1 MSKAAST
8 NKDVSDKGKRFRV
21 SELGRSVD
29 GQEDRANHT
38 IMSGRLF
45 GSLPVTSASF
55 SPTSGL
61 SDASGRNVEQ
71 EDLLTINFYHRDR
84 RILCPLEV
92 AASEYMDNVKF
103 RLLQRYYKDILPEE
117 AKSKTVKPSHLKFYT
132 SESKALSDS
141 LPVRASALCNNDVVE
156 VVVRGAMAS
165 SNGRDLQKPYE
176 TNAFHPGVSKIL
188 DFSPKDAGE
197 ERTNKWL
204 LKAALDGN
212 ESEVVKLVH
221 CDSCDFEKLDSDELG
236 RTCLHHC
243 VLHGLTTAVY
253 HLVTKFPQ
261 YLSTVDKHGN
271 TSLHL
276 ACSHVDPV
284 KSAMYVRYFL
294 ETLGS
299 QDESSASTQTV
310 KLLTSKT
317 KNGQTPLM
325 ICLASSNV
333 ASAGILIGL
342 KRDHSGKWAGY
353 SCVRNELFKN
363 DTLLRHVAA
372 NSPFILHS
380 LVESCREETGIFKHG
395 HRLVVYRLR
404 HLFGNS
410 ETRVRDTPISIFL
423 SSRTPQCQSLWR
435 LKALQMVVET
445 KWQMFGHKSFYKD
458 IFRHSMLLLTTV
470 AGYASRE
477 SGSESS
483 YIALCR
489 GVSAVLSVY
498 ILVTIESK
506 EFREA
511 GWGLTGLPWPSIS
524 RGKLAVIPSRT
535 LKVPGTGPEE
545 KNTSQSIL
553 RESHGSS
560 ADQGNAHTL
569 KLTSFPQLSESTMR
583 PRNSSWCA
591 YFPRYFLSYANVIDF
606 CGLSCVLAAGILSL
620 FGSAWSEPRQMVS
633 SAGSLLL
640 WVASLQLLS
649 VTRAMG
655 VQSAMVERM
664 VVDVFRMA
672 GIYFV
677 FLMAFNCAFYGV
689 LNDSNPMFDG
699 FFRGLFSLFLGI
711 LGDYS
716 FLYGLY
722 TPADSFYFNTTVLN
736 TSRLVRIYGED
747 SAVSQNVRVLSE
759 IIFIGFGIIMNL
771 VLVNMLIAFM
781 TNSYEETKRHS
792 ECEFFRKRAQRLLVL
807 ESTLGH
813 HVRRSLFTDVLDE
826 TRVWENCDG
835 ENPFGEIPHISQDM
849 SVNDLFSVHHS
860 PTMLRFTDPPSHT
873 STPSGGF
880 GSRANKQFRYF
891 S

>member
-1 MSKAAST
+1 MRMESQRSMSKAAST

-511 GWGLTGLPWPSIS
+511 G
-524 RGKLAVIPSRT
+524 
-535 LKVPGTGPEE
+535 
-545 KNTSQSIL
+545 
-553 RESHGSS
+553 
-560 ADQGNAHTL
+560 
-569 KLTSFPQLSESTMR
+569 
-583 PRNSSWCA
+583 
-591 YFPRYFLSYANVIDF
+591 
-606 CGLSCVLAAGILSL
+606 
-620 FGSAWSEPRQMVS
+620 QMVS